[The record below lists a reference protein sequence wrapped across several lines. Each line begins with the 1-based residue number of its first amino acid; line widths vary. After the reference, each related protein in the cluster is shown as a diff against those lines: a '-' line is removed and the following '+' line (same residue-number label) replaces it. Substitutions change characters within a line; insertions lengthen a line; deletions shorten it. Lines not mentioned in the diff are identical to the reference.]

1 MTAYEAGKELAN
13 ITLPLIFIIVGIVI
27 AKLLFKKKSNI
38 CLSKKTKESD
48 INA

>member
-1 MTAYEAGKELAN
+1 MIRQIFFENLG
-13 ITLPLIFIIVGIVI
+13 TLFFVGGAIVLGIWFGWNHGIVGE
-27 AKLLFKKKSNI
+27 K